1 MSKLL
6 IVLPTCADD
15 AALTER
21 LLTHIYHLN
30 GKQAKG
36 YLLLAWAADV
46 HGEYRAKIKIS
57 AELAFETVSELS
69 LARQG
74 NIQNKVEQISSAFRQ
89 VAAHVQS
96 HFRFPWLW
104 LEPDC
109 VPLKSGWIEALA
121 DAYDSQPKR
130 YCGSILGSQ
139 DGKKLLGMARVGIYH
154 PAAFSE
160 LDKFCND
167 PNVGFEFVAGG
178 HVVERCTKT
187 KLIQQFSITD
197 DASLSKIRPDAVLL
211 HGDKWGKV
219 IAMKSRELQEIAHIY
234 RPMAEPNPTE
244 HVGNGNGCIMQ
255 TALERIDLIPSNP
268 SVPKIDKRTKEYR
281 ALKAAKKTIPL
292 QTA

>member
-1 MSKLL
+1 MSKCL
-6 IVLPTCADD
+6 IVLPCCADD
-15 AALTER
+15 GPIAER
-21 LLTHIYHLN
+21 LLDWMLTLNNRQPKGHI
-30 GKQAKG
+30 
-36 YLLLAWAADV
+36 LLAYAADV
-46 HGEYRAKIKIS
+46 HGEMRAKLKLT
-57 AELAFETVSELS
+57 AELAFESISEIS
-69 LARQG
+69 LARHG

-154 PAAFSE
+154 PAASSE
-160 LDKFCND
+160 LDRFCND

-178 HVVERCTKT
+178 HVVARCTKT
-187 KLIQQFSITD
+187 KLIQQLSITD
-197 DASLSKIRPDAVLL
+197 DASLQGIRPDAVLL